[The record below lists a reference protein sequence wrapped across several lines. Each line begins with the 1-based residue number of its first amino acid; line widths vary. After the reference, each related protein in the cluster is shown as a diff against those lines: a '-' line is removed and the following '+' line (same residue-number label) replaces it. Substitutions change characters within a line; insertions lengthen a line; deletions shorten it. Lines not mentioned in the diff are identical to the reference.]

1 MTADTDQPDPVG
13 AIAALDEPKRRQLYD
28 LVAGRRE
35 AVGRDEA
42 AAATGMS
49 RELASFHLDRLVA
62 AGLLVAEFRRIND
75 RRGPGAGRPAKLYR
89 RSDVD
94 ITASFPARRYERA
107 ASMFAEA
114 IDRLGRGPR
123 ADAATTLADVAR
135 TTGEL
140 AGTDARRQA
149 GPRPGRRRL
158 RTALLDL
165 LKSAGYEPEVI
176 SDADRICL
184 RNCPYDAL
192 VEGHRDLTC
201 GMNLAWAEG
210 LLDGLGDADLTA
222 TLAPRDGFCCVVL
235 DGTPPE
241 DALHG
246 RRPLDVPAALRAE
259 KG

>member
-1 MTADTDQPDPVG
+1 MTTDTDDFDPVS
-13 AIAALDEPKRRQLYD
+13 AIATLDEPKRRTLYD
-28 LVAGRRE
+28 LVAGRHD

-42 AAATGMS
+42 AAVTGMS

-89 RSDVD
+89 CSEAD
-94 ITASFPARRYERA
+94 IAASFPTRRYGRA

-114 IDRLGRGPR
+114 IDRLGGGPR
-123 ADAATTLADVAR
+123 AAVGTTLADVAR
-135 TTGEL
+135 TSGET
-140 AGTDARRQA
+140 AGIDARRQA
-149 GPRPGRRRL
+149 GPRPGRSRL

-165 LKSAGYEPEVI
+165 LKTAGYQPEVT
-176 SDADRICL
+176 SDADGICL

-210 LLDGLGDADLTA
+210 LVDGLGDAKLRA
-222 TLAPRDGFCCVVL
+222 TLAPREGFCCVVL
-235 DGTPPE
+235 ESAPP
-241 DALHG
+241 A
-246 RRPLDVPAALRAE
+246 
-259 KG
+259 

>member
-1 MTADTDQPDPVG
+1 MTAETDNPDPVS
-13 AIAALDEPKRRQLYD
+13 AIAALDEPKRRLLYE
-28 LVAGRRE
+28 LVAERHD

-42 AAATGMS
+42 AAVTGMS

-62 AGLLVAEFRRIND
+62 AGLLVTEFRRIND

-89 RSDVD
+89 RSEAD
-94 ITASFPARRYERA
+94 IAASFPTRRYERA

-114 IDRLGRGPR
+114 IDRLGGGPR
-123 ADAATTLADVAR
+123 AAAATTLAEVAR
-135 TTGEL
+135 TSGET

-149 GPRPGRRRL
+149 GRRPGRRRL
-158 RTALLDL
+158 RTVLLDL
-165 LKSAGYEPEVI
+165 LKTAGYEPEVAA
-176 SDADRICL
+176 DRDRICL

-210 LLDGLGDADLTA
+210 LVDGLGDADLRA

-235 DGTPPE
+235 DGT
-241 DALHG
+241 
-246 RRPLDVPAALRAE
+246 RPA
-259 KG
+259 